1 MKKEIKDSFGATTL
15 FTMAA
20 LEALKDKGFR
30 YVQIKGFTADKKL
43 DYMEPRYW
51 VLFPL
56 KELSSNK
63 CEVEIYEPINSQT
76 LMDWATHP
84 REGMKVLVCY
94 NGKP

>member
-1 MKKEIKDSFGATTL
+1 MKNEIRDSFGATTL
-15 FTMAA
+15 FTIAA

-56 KELSSNK
+56 KELSG
-63 CEVEIYEPINSQT
+63 EIEIYEPINSQT

-84 REGMKVLVCY
+84 RDEMKVLVCY
-94 NGKP
+94 NKKP